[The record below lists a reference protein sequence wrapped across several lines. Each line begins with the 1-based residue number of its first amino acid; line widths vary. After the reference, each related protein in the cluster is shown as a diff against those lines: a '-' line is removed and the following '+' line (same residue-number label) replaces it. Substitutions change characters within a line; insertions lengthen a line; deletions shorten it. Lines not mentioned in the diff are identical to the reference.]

1 MAKLVISTTRLKVT
15 TLRNLPN
22 LFFTVSA
29 EPSREGIQ
37 IIWFVRHHPAS
48 KDNDLKCIDT
58 EIGEISQIDRKVSC
72 TCNAFITANLKKIS
86 DFLFDKNN
94 MPFCISRYF
103 TLEIG

>member
-37 IIWFVRHHPAS
+37 IIWFVRHHLAS

-72 TCNAFITANLKKIS
+72 NCNAFKTASLRKIS
-86 DFLFDKNN
+86 DFLFDRN
-94 MPFCISRYF
+94 
-103 TLEIG
+103 TLSMEYSGMVYTGRP